1 MIVSIHQPSYWPWLG
16 LLDKIAKSDV
26 FILLDNIAANKDSY
40 QYRNIFFCNGKPKI
54 ITIPVNYKMGIKI
67 NKMEFKNNIWPSEHL
82 DKFKNYY
89 LKATYF
95 KDIFSIIEKL
105 YFSSYKNKRP
115 IDFIIDTMKMS
126 FELLNINTEI
136 LLSSDLDGKG
146 KKANLVLDLVK
157 KAKGTIYLSGIGALN
172 YFTKDDLKKIEE
184 KEIRIQWQKF
194 KHPKY
199 RQSNKFPFVEGLACL
214 DLFFFQGKEK
224 SKKIFW
230 NNVYED
236 KTF

>member
-1 MIVSIHQPSYWPWLG
+1 M
-16 LLDKIAKSDV
+16 K
-26 FILLDNIAANKDSY
+26 
-40 QYRNIFFCNGKPKI
+40 
-54 ITIPVNYKMGIKI
+54 
-67 NKMEFKNNIWPSEHL
+67 FKNNIWPSEHL
-82 DKFKNYY
+82 DRFKNYY
-89 LKATYF
+89 LKATHF

-105 YFSSYKNKRP
+105 YFSSYKRP

-146 KKANLVLDLVK
+146 KKADLVLDLVK
-157 KAKGTIYLSGIGALN
+157 KAKGTVYFSGTGALN
-172 YFTKDDLKKIEE
+172 YFTKDDLKKFEE
-184 KEIRIQWQKF
+184 EGVRIQWQNF

-199 RQSNKFPFVEGLACL
+199 QQSNKLLFVEGLACL

-224 SKKIFW
+224 SRKIFW